1 MPPVPIVKQTEVRKA
16 LERAGFRFVRQ
27 RGSHVTM
34 DRDGENVTLPVHR
47 GRDMAPGTLRNVLD
61 QAGMSVEEFVRWL
74 RA

>member
-16 LERAGFRFVRQ
+16 LERAGCRFVRQ

-34 DRDGENVTLPVHR
+34 DCNGESVTVPVHK

-61 QAGMSVEEFVRWL
+61 QAGMSVEEFVGWL
-74 RA
+74 KS